1 MSILFDLK
9 HRIKSLWPILLG
21 LLICLYFGYH
31 AFTGERGVMRFFEV
45 KRELN
50 LAKEMEAKTAA
61 EKDFWQKK
69 VKLLS
74 STSLDLDRLDESSRE
89 LLNMGEPAD
98 RVVVEKGK

>member
-1 MSILFDLK
+1 
-9 HRIKSLWPILLG
+9 
-21 LLICLYFGYH
+21 
-31 AFTGERGVMRFFEV
+31 MRFFEV

-98 RVVVEKGK
+98 RVVIEKGK